1 MIIGKY
7 NIGFGHMGNGII
19 VWDRNRKKHG
29 DYMNIAHI
37 DLERK
42 VKYYDKALS
51 EEVKSYI
58 QNIAD
63 TSTVTASAT
72 QDIPVF
78 LIPSKR

>member
-7 NIGFGHMGNGII
+7 NIGFGYKGNGLI
-19 VWDRNRKKHG
+19 VWDRNREKYG

-37 DLERK
+37 DPERK
-42 VKYYDKALS
+42 VKYYDKELS

-63 TSTVTASAT
+63 TSTMTVSAT

-78 LIPSKR
+78 WIPPKK